1 MKSLEWFT
9 PILSGLTPLQFGVHN
24 KLRFIDQTKLPLEE
38 NYIETDDHEVVA
50 DAIRRLII
58 RGAPALGVAVAYG
71 VALAAFKNKGK
82 DSTTFQNSI
91 SSAIEL
97 LKNTRPTAVNLF
109 WSLERMKKVLDT
121 NIQKGVE
128 HTIIKLEQ
136 EAIKI
141 HDEDIQ
147 MCESIGRNGA
157 ELIPYIATILTHCN
171 TGALATGGNGTAQN
185 VIATAHK
192 QGKKIKV
199 FVNETRPLLQG
210 ARLTTWELMNL
221 GIDVTLITDSM
232 AAFLMQQKKI
242 DIVITGAD
250 RITSS
255 GYVANKVGTYNVAV
269 SAYYHGIPF
278 YVAAPTSTIDL
289 KLQDGSEIVIEERN
303 PSEVTEGFGKRIAP
317 YGVNVYSPSFDITP
331 PNLIK
336 GIITD
341 KAVIYP
347 PYKESV
353 RNIFASNK

>member
-1 MKSLEWFT
+1 MKSLEWFR
-9 PILSGLTPLQFGVHN
+9 PLQSGVHN

-38 NYIETDDHEVVA
+38 NYIETDDYEVVA
-50 DAIRRLII
+50 DAVRRLSI

-71 VALAAFKNKGK
+71 IALAAFKNKDK
-82 DSTTFQNSI
+82 DSTTFQNTI
-91 SSAIEL
+91 SSTIEL
-97 LKNTRPTAVNLF
+97 MKSTRPTAVNIC

-121 NIQKGVE
+121 TIQQGVE
-128 HTIIKLEQ
+128 YTIIKLEQ

-157 ELIPYIATILTHCN
+157 ELIPNIATILTHCN

-199 FVNETRPLLQG
+199 FADETRPLLQG
-210 ARLTTWELMNL
+210 ARLTTWELMKL
-221 GIDVTLITDSM
+221 GIDVTLITDNM

-250 RITSS
+250 RITSK

-269 SAYYHGIPF
+269 AAKYHGIPF

-289 KLQDGSEIVIEERN
+289 KLQDGCEIVIEERD
-303 PSEVTEGFGKRIAP
+303 PSEVTEGFGRRIAP
-317 YGVNVYSPSFDITP
+317 YSTKVYSPAFDITP
-331 PNLIK
+331 PNLITA
-336 GIITD
+336 IITD
-341 KAVIYP
+341 KAAIFP
-347 PYKESV
+347 PYEESI
-353 RNIFASNK
+353 RNIFASNR

>member
-9 PILSGLTPLQFGVHN
+9 PLQSGVHN
-24 KLRFIDQTKLPLEE
+24 KLRFIDQTKLPIEE
-38 NYIETDDHEVVA
+38 NYIETNDYEVVA
-50 DAIRRLII
+50 DAIRRLSI

-71 VALAAFKNKGK
+71 VSLAAFKNKET
-82 DSTTFQNSI
+82 DSTTFQNYI

-97 LKNTRPTAVNLF
+97 LKSTRPTAVNLF
-109 WSLERMKKVLDT
+109 WSLERMKKVLEI
-121 NIQKGVE
+121 NIQQGVE

-147 MCESIGRNGA
+147 MCEAIGRNGA
-157 ELIPYIATILTHCN
+157 ELIPNIATILTHCN

-199 FVNETRPLLQG
+199 FVDETRPLLQG

-221 GIDVTLITDSM
+221 GIDITLITDNM

-269 SAYYHGIPF
+269 AANYHGIPL

-289 KLQDGSEIVIEERN
+289 KLQAGSEIVIEERD

-317 YGVNVYSPSFDITP
+317 YGIYVYSPSFDITP
-331 PNLIK
+331 PNLINA
-336 GIITD
+336 IITD

-347 PYKESV
+347 PYEESL
-353 RNIFASNK
+353 RTSLHLIANTQ